1 MAITVCYKRKP
12 LSELLEASEQATVS
26 YKKMS
31 SSTSDLLDTPYIN
44 LPECQRTPCSKQ
56 APYLKFK

>member
-1 MAITVCYKRKP
+1 MAITLCYKRKP

-31 SSTSDLLDTPYIN
+31 PSTSDLLDTPYIN
-44 LPECQRTPCSKQ
+44 LPECQRTP
-56 APYLKFK
+56 